1 MKYKFGDVV
10 KTTTGAIGI
19 VVQVQTLMEQY
30 FVMFPNGGRLFFEIE
45 LEKVADSN
53 VK

>member
-19 VVQVQTLMEQY
+19 VVEVQTLMEQY
-30 FVMFPNGGRLFFEIE
+30 FVRFPMSGRLYFENE